1 MERAPEAT
9 RVERRGVAMV
19 AGLYGAESVQL
30 VCKEYGGT
38 KGLRRTK
45 SQAAQ
50 KLSCY
55 CDYPSAHGAVKAG
68 DTSAV
73 NGEHSCRPRQSNA
86 CETACRAQ
94 LGAASGAP
102 RSRPSRAGTRQHVP
116 LQELRSALLHTQ
128 AGASLH
134 DSSRPCV
141 LEGRVPSGARLSLRL
156 SDQHV

>member
-55 CDYPSAHGAVKAG
+55 CDYLSAEGAVNAG
-68 DTSAV
+68 EEWAV
-73 NGEHSCRPRQSNA
+73 NGEQC
-86 CETACRAQ
+86 
-94 LGAASGAP
+94 
-102 RSRPSRAGTRQHVP
+102 SRAG
-116 LQELRSALLHTQ
+116 
-128 AGASLH
+128 
-134 DSSRPCV
+134 
-141 LEGRVPSGARLSLRL
+141 
-156 SDQHV
+156 